1 MLCLFLQQTCIFL
14 FDRINMKCLLMSV
27 ANRAVHVQF
36 RAWWMV
42 EAWCRDRTSHRW
54 LALHCIPLFIAYQI
68 QVSRKSCLY
77 MVLDSFSTVCHLIAI
92 NNMANVHEVGQTRYR
107 KEHVGIAGQRRR
119 FSFSSWLRGLRR
131 ASWATRQRPRNSSV
145 KTSLAYF
152 QLVRKPLVEKIR

>member
-1 MLCLFLQQTCIFL
+1 MFISATNVYFL

-92 NNMANVHEVGQTRYR
+92 NNIANVHEVWQTRYR
-107 KEHVGIAGQRRR
+107 REYVGIAGQRRR
-119 FSFSSWLRGLRR
+119 FSFSSWLRGLKSIVSYST
-131 ASWATRQRPRNSSV
+131 ASEELLRENEFDVFPADCGVNF
-145 KTSLAYF
+145 KAEF
-152 QLVRKPLVEKIR
+152 